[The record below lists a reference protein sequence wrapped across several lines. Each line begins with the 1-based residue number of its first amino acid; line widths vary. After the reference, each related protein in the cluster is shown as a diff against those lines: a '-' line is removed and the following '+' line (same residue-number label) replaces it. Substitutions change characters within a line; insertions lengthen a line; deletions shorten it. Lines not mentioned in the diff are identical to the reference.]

1 MRAEREEIAKK
12 YRAEGSEEAMK
23 IRATADA
30 EKTTLLSEAYREAE
44 KSRGEGD
51 REAMRIY
58 AEAYKQDPE
67 FYKLIRTLESY
78 KKFLDENT
86 TVILSSDS
94 ELLELLSREDLR
106 RPTK

>member
-1 MRAEREEIAKK
+1 MTGTDRYVWREVSLPTTIGEQVVELDIEHVENLITLETPETVWL
-12 YRAEGSEEAMK
+12 YL
-23 IRATADA
+23 TA
-30 EKTTLLSEAYREAE
+30 
-44 KSRGEGD
+44 RGRD
-51 REAMRIY
+51 

-106 RPTK
+106 RPKK